1 MNRKMGFCYY
11 HHTADAVRRKLME
24 GVAADGG
31 PGSFG
36 SLYHEFLNGI
46 PVVQNL
52 WIAIVNL
59 NQDVPS

>member
-1 MNRKMGFCYY
+1 MGFCYY

-36 SLYHEFLNGI
+36 GLYHVFLNGI
-46 PVVQNL
+46 PVVQDL
-52 WIAIVNL
+52 WIAIVNF